1 MPKKNETG
9 RPPFYSEAQVL
20 RAIERVEQAGETPT
34 GTTVKT
40 ALCTYENVSKGIN
53 PQSLHAEV
61 VRLLEER
68 DRVRIERLVAALPA
82 TTVAAAKEMG
92 ARLEGALLAQ
102 MAEQHDHLRAVAG
115 QKVDDLNEDLSL
127 KRTRIR
133 ELFLQVGE
141 QENTIAGLERCKVDL
156 KQKLEAAAHEIAS
169 LKNRISSLE
178 QEGDFRTQMLELM
191 RETLSQHP
199 PALPSP
205 DQ

>member
-1 MPKKNETG
+1 MPKSETG

-20 RAIERVEQAGETPT
+20 RAIERVEQAGKTPT
-34 GTTVKT
+34 GTTVKDD
-40 ALCTYENVSKGIN
+40 LCTYEGVSRGIN
-53 PQSLHAEV
+53 AQSLHTEV

-68 DRVRIERLVAALPA
+68 DRARVERLVAALPA

-92 ARLEGALLAQ
+92 AHLEGALLAH
-102 MAEQHDHLRAVAG
+102 MAEQHDHLRAVSG
-115 QKVDDLNEDLSL
+115 QRVDELNEDLSL

-133 ELFLQVGE
+133 ELLLQVGD
-141 QENTIAGLERCKVDL
+141 QENTIAGLERCKADL
-156 KQKLEAAAHEIAS
+156 KQQLEGATHEITS

-191 RETLSQHP
+191 RETFAQHP

-205 DQ
+205 EP